1 MARKVDWKAVKDIAA
16 TVFSTKD
23 CTIDPEGLE
32 RLERLLVSVGFRRL
46 DSGRHRLAFLSPSG
60 RNVVKVPIN
69 DFGVLDNGRE
79 STRWGRRAE
88 MWPLARCRL
97 FCDGLLLVMEAVEIL
112 PNWTFSD
119 LPEWAKWIDGGQV
132 GLNRKGEFV
141 AYDYAD

>member
-1 MARKVDWKAVKDIAA
+1 MIDWKAVKDIVA
-16 TVFSTKD
+16 TVFSTED

-32 RLERLLVSVGFRRL
+32 RLESLLVNAGFRRL
-46 DSGRHRLAFLSPSG
+46 NAGRHRLAFLSPSG

-79 STRWGRRAE
+79 STKWGKRAE

-97 FCDGLLLVMEAVEIL
+97 FCDGLLLVMEAVKIDPERS
-112 PNWTFSD
+112 FSD
-119 LPEWAKWIDGGQV
+119 LPEWAGWIDCGQV

-141 AYDYAD
+141 TYDYAD